1 MPSAAEYAYKRYE
14 HNQLKKQ
21 KRLKTWLQ
29 PQGPRDSERKKCYT
43 AEWDYETKSGHRIST
58 ATDEGGMWAI
68 MSESELKTFADRVT
82 RSKTFE
88 KIRVGRSYGPVRIQ
102 MMQNRSG
109 GIGGKATYNKIWIKP
124 RSATKY
130 LVLHELVHAAGYMNH
145 GVGFRV
151 ALLKLVSRFM
161 GPSEAKLLK
170 SCFKAKKL
178 KTTMPTIRV
187 KSYEEWLVG
196 YNRMKAA
203 RLKIQN

>member
-14 HNQLKKQ
+14 HNQIKKQ
-21 KRLKTWLQ
+21 KSLLAYRQ
-29 PQGPRDSERKKCYT
+29 PQGSTDSEKKKCYI
-43 AEWDYETKSGHRIST
+43 AEWAYEEESSRRIST
-58 ATDEGGMWAI
+58 AMDEGGLWAI
-68 MSESELKTFADRVT
+68 MTEAELKTFADRVT

-88 KIRVGRSYGPVRIQ
+88 KIRVGRSYGTVRVQ

-145 GVGFRV
+145 GVGFRE

-187 KSYEEWLVG
+187 KSYDEWLVG

>member
-1 MPSAAEYAYKRYE
+1 MPSAAKLAYERYE
-14 HNQLKKQ
+14 RNQIKKQ
-21 KRLKTWLQ
+21 KFLKEYHQ
-29 PQGPRDSERKKCYT
+29 PQGLHDTERKKCYR
-43 AEWDYETKSGHRIST
+43 AEWDYELKSGGLAWVDRN
-58 ATDEGGMWAI
+58 ELWGI
-68 MSESELKTFADRVT
+68 MSESELKAFADRVT
-82 RSKTFE
+82 QSKTFE
-88 KIRVGRSYGPVRIQ
+88 KIRVGRSYGTVRVQ

-145 GVGFRV
+145 GVGFRE

-170 SCFKAKKL
+170 SCFKEKKL

-187 KSYEEWLVG
+187 KSYDEWLVG
-196 YNRMKAA
+196 YERMKAA
-203 RLKIQN
+203 REKIKN